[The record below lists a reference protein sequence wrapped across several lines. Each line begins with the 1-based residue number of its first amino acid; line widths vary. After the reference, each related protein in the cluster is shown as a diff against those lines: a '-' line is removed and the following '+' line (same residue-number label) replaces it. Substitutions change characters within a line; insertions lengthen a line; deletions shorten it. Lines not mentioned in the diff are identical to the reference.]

1 MKQSTQLLLEAIPID
16 ILSKPLNRMT
26 DLLHLPHLTV
36 QKVHEDDHGYLVEA
50 INRTPPE
57 RCEKCRSPEI
67 RKFGSRQ
74 QIYNDTPIHG
84 KQVTIQVNRQRYQC
98 KACKK
103 VFHEPIPDLSKDRLV
118 TRRLHEYVEK
128 GSLKRTFVNISSE
141 VGIDEKTVRNIFR
154 DYVQR
159 LATEVKFETPRWMG
173 VDEIHIIKKPRAV
186 ITNIEN
192 NTVVELLPNRKKEMI
207 LPYFQGIQDPHTI
220 RYVAIDMW
228 RPYRD
233 AVREVFPHAEVV
245 VDKFHVV
252 KMANEAMEKVRKA
265 VRAELTDRQRRTL
278 MHDRFVLLKRLHDL
292 TDEEYLK
299 FSGWAKNFPLLGEAH
314 ALKEGFFTIWDNT
327 SRKEAEADY
336 ERWKADISE
345 ELKPYF
351 HDLVRA
357 TENWHKEIFNYFDHP
372 ITNAYT
378 ESLNNLIRVMN
389 RIGRGY
395 SFDALRAKILFT
407 EGVHK
412 EKKKRSA
419 RARRNARQLEGVY
432 MERMV
437 MNYVS
442 EFPPKEKT
450 LNYGS
455 DISTLLQLLE
465 NDEL

>member
-1 MKQSTQLLLEAIPID
+1 MSD
-16 ILSKPLNRMT
+16 I
-26 DLLHLPHLTV
+26 LHLPSLSV
-36 QKVHEDDHGYLVEA
+36 QSIDEDEHGYLVEA
-50 INRTPPE
+50 VSSTPPE
-57 RCEKCRSPEI
+57 NCEKCGSQEI

-74 QIYNDTPIHG
+74 QLYNDTPIHG
-84 KQVTIQVNRQRYQC
+84 KQVTIQVSRQRYQC
-98 KACKK
+98 KSCKK
-103 VFHEPIPDLSKDRLV
+103 IFHEPISDLSSDRLV

-128 GSLKRTFVNISSE
+128 GSLKRTFADISSE

-159 LATEVKFETPRWMG
+159 LATEVKFDTPRWMG

-192 NTVVELLPNRKKEMI
+192 NTVVELLPNRKKGMI
-207 LPYFQGIQDPHTI
+207 LPYFQGIKDPHTI

-233 AVREVFPHAEVV
+233 AVREVFPHAVIV

-252 KMANEAMEKVRKA
+252 KMANEAMEAVRKA
-265 VRAELTDRQRRTL
+265 VRQELSSKQRKTL
-278 MHDRFVLLKRLHDL
+278 LHDRFVLLKRLHNL

-299 FSGWAKNFPLLGEAH
+299 FSGWINNFPLLGQAH
-314 ALKEGFFTIWDNT
+314 TLKEGFFTIWDNT
-327 SRKEAEADY
+327 SRQGAEADY
-336 ERWKADISE
+336 ERWKADIPDD
-345 ELKPYF
+345 LKPYF
-351 HDLVRA
+351 NDLVRA
-357 TENWHKEIFNYFDHP
+357 TENWRKEIFNYFDHP

-378 ESLNNLIRVMN
+378 ESLNNLIRLMH

-412 EKKKRSA
+412 EKKQGSSRSRRRMSAAKEFA
-419 RARRNARQLEGVY
+419 REDSFVSLATGFSDFEE
-432 MERMV
+432 ERV
-437 MNYVS
+437 V
-442 EFPPKEKT
+442 
-450 LNYGS
+450 NYGA
-455 DISTLLQLLE
+455 DISTLVRLLE